1 MQNTYIVRSWLKLER
16 SFNLTDLFANS
27 KKIDRHNTY
36 KEIVGIYFPHHEN
49 PMVPLRSSL
58 VDGELVIDVDPLT
71 KRVFTFLIILGTPPF
86 NLLAIGK
93 NSLSGLR
100 LSGY

>member
-1 MQNTYIVRSWLKLER
+1 MCKIHISCVLSNLLTYVLHP
-16 SFNLTDLFANS
+16 DLL
-27 KKIDRHNTY
+27 KKIDRHNSY
-36 KEIVGIYFPHHEN
+36 REISGIYFPHHEN

-58 VDGELVIDVDPLT
+58 VDGELVIDVDPVT
-71 KRVFTFLIILGTPPF
+71 KKVFTFHHLEQPPLYD
-86 NLLAIGK
+86 LLVIGE